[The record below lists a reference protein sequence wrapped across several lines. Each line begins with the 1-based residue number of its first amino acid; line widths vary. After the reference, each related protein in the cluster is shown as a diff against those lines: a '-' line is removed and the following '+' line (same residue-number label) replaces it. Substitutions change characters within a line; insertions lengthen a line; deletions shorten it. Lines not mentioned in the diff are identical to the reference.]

1 MSTENQ
7 HEINVQILDLL
18 TKINKKV
25 DKLTTIVTRMG
36 KALHLVPVTEKE
48 EREIQLQQRGN
59 LQLAA
64 KVANELDAMS
74 PKEASDMPEML
85 SIFDKYE
92 HTELFGDV
100 LGDDFL
106 GGES

>member
-1 MSTENQ
+1 MNSEQQ
-7 HEINVQILDLL
+7 HDVNVQILDLL

-48 EREIQLQQRGN
+48 ERDIQIQQRNN
-59 LQLAA
+59 LNQAA
-64 KVANELDAMS
+64 KVAAELEAMS
-74 PKEASDMPEML
+74 PKEPSNAPEML
-85 SIFDKYE
+85 SIFDTFE
-92 HTELFGDV
+92 HAELFGDV
-100 LGDDFL
+100 LGDDYL